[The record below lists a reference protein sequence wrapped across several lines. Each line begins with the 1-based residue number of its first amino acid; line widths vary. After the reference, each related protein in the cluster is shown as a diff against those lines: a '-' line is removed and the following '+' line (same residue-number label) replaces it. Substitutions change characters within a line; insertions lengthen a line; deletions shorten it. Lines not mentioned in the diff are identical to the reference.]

1 MYLRYNRLVNRL
13 KLIWGLLFVLGFL
26 PIPANSQ
33 ENDSVER
40 IAESGQSALAAGR
53 YVDAEKAFERLREL
67 EPKNR

>member
-1 MYLRYNRLVNRL
+1 MYLRYTRLVNRL

-26 PIPANSQ
+26 PIPPNSQ